1 MMTTCNC
8 SDLCN
13 YENIM
18 TLIQTIFSVLAVI
31 LAWYIPE
38 KIKWNQFY
46 SNLISEY
53 RSYDFA
59 VAVQGVVEFFTIDCV
74 STVSEIP
81 EKYKERFMNEIY
93 GIQDSLPE
101 TLDALK
107 VKVDSKKLFIKDVNK
122 TLHFQRRLLTQFYWE
137 LDSCLKS
144 PFVGSKL
151 VKKDFTKGESKIIKI
166 LYFMNEAVDND
177 DLIYKNIRF
186 DEHLPSMK
194 RVKGINKSLVHL
206 HDELKKAKRY
216 IEV

>member
-74 STVSEIP
+74 KCFYFTV
-81 EKYKERFMNEIY
+81 F
-93 GIQDSLPE
+93 
-101 TLDALK
+101 
-107 VKVDSKKLFIKDVNK
+107 LFI
-122 TLHFQRRLLTQFYWE
+122 F
-137 LDSCLKS
+137 S
-144 PFVGSKL
+144 
-151 VKKDFTKGESKIIKI
+151 
-166 LYFMNEAVDND
+166 
-177 DLIYKNIRF
+177 
-186 DEHLPSMK
+186 
-194 RVKGINKSLVHL
+194 RVFS
-206 HDELKKAKRY
+206 Y
-216 IEV
+216 